1 MTLRRLGLA
10 LALWAGLF
18 CGPAAADRPGDFDF
32 YVLSLSW
39 SPSYCEAE
47 GDRDDPECSG
57 GRPYAFTVHGLWPQ
71 WESGWPQFCD
81 TRDRPRDRDIQ
92 SVDDLMP
99 SDGLVRHQWRKHGA
113 CSGLS
118 VGDYFTL
125 LRRAREA
132 VTIPPALRRL
142 DRHVMVD
149 PDAVEAAFRVANP
162 PIPAAGIAVTCDQ
175 RRLRE
180 VRICLTRELGFRA
193 CPEVDRNA
201 CRRDRVVMPPTR

>member
-1 MTLRRLGLA
+1 MLRRVRLA
-10 LALWAGLF
+10 LALAAA
-18 CGPAAADRPGDFDF
+18 CVTSPAAADRPGDFDF

-57 GRPYAFTVHGLWPQ
+57 RRPFAFTVHGLWPQ
-71 WESGWPQFCD
+71 YESGWPEFCD
-81 TRDRPRDRDIQ
+81 VRDRPRERDVQ
-92 SVDDLMP
+92 AVDDLMP
-99 SDGLVRHQWRKHGA
+99 SDGLVRHQWRKHGS
-113 CSGLS
+113 CTGLS
-118 VGDYFTL
+118 VADYFAL

-149 PDAVEAAFRVANP
+149 PDQVEGAFRLANP
-162 PIPAAGIAVTCDQ
+162 TVPAAGIAVTCDQ

-180 VRICLTRELGFRA
+180 VRICLTRDLSFRA